1 MSTEYEILIWPNSSS
16 EDMMW
21 FDIIPKS
28 TKPHLEALSFFKS
41 SHEEAVRNGRDPF
54 EMPYISV
61 KKHVYKHE
69 ECWGEVYEYGEGCTG
84 FDGRFE
90 DLPKYVQKQIA
101 PLVAYE
107 KYIENN

>member
-1 MSTEYEILIWPNSSS
+1 MTIEYEILIWPNSPD
-16 EDMMW
+16 ENMMY
-21 FDIIPKS
+21 FDIVPKS

-41 SHEEAVRNGRDPF
+41 SHEEAVQDGRDPD

-61 KKHVYKHE
+61 KKHITKDNDY
-69 ECWGEVYEYGEGCTG
+69 WGEVYEYGEGCTG
-84 FDGRFE
+84 FDGSFE